1 MVERILLLVFRM
13 KTLKQ
18 KIMTREDRL
27 KQCRYYKGGYNCP
40 ESLDVM
46 EVGFWIAEESFVS
59 AEEWVRND
67 IIRLLSISGLNNYRQ
82 KWQGLAEDENHCNRI
97 LLYDKKFRGGLGSL
111 GSLVCETYSPPLFRL
126 DFYIDVSF
134 LGSNTHKLI
143 SVFLRR

>member
-59 AEEWVRND
+59 AEEWERND
-67 IIRLLSISGLNNYRQ
+67 TMRLLSISGLDNYRQ
-82 KWQGLAEDENHCNRI
+82 KWQGFAEDEIVATVFDYETKSLEGEWDVLVPWFVNSI
-97 LLYDKKFRGGLGSL
+97 LPSYLGLTS
-111 GSLVCETYSPPLFRL
+111 
-126 DFYIDVSF
+126 I
-134 LGSNTHKLI
+134 
-143 SVFLRR
+143 

>member
-1 MVERILLLVFRM
+1 
-13 KTLKQ
+13 
-18 KIMTREDRL
+18 MTREDRL

-82 KWQGLAEDENHCNRI
+82 KWQGLAEDEIIATVFGYMTKSLGGKEWKDLVLWFVKRI
-97 LLYDKKFRGGLGSL
+97 LPRYLGLTS
-111 GSLVCETYSPPLFRL
+111 
-126 DFYIDVSF
+126 I
-134 LGSNTHKLI
+134 
-143 SVFLRR
+143 